1 MKRWLKFN
9 GVGTLGAVVQLSA
22 LTVLKSGLGLH
33 YLMSTLVAVELAV
46 LHNFVWHERWT
57 WAERT
62 KPTGAGWRERLVRF
76 HTTNGFISTCGNLF
90 VMSLLVS
97 RLRVNYVAANILSIG
112 ACSAVNFLASDRIVF
127 QSSPSGRG
135 CPPPQA
141 ADR

>member
-9 GVGTLGAVVQLSA
+9 GIGTLGAMVQLSA
-22 LTVLKSGLGLH
+22 LAILKTGLGLH

-62 KPTGAGWRERLVRF
+62 EPAGTGRPARLVRF
-76 HTTNGFISTCGNLF
+76 HITNGLISICGNLF

-97 RLRVNYVAANILSIG
+97 HMRVNYVAANILSIG
-112 ACSAVNFLASDRIVF
+112 ACSAVNFFASDRIVF
-127 QSSPSGRG
+127 RGRG
-135 CPPPQA
+135 GMGGGPPP
-141 ADR
+141 